1 MKEPFIAKY
10 YEDKLVRLYSLEDV
24 DSFAVC
30 DTKIQIIKNNGHTYT
45 MEFDT
50 YENAIIELELI
61 KSKMEEKFEE
71 EFEDICGYDGQV
83 IPGTTECTLNYNLY
97 YRSISELLCQYF
109 GHGVAVK
116 IKAKDGKI
124 VIERIEE

>member
-1 MKEPFIAKY
+1 MKAAFIAKY

-50 YENAIIELELI
+50 YENAIIGLELI

-71 EFEDICGYDGQV
+71 EFEDEIGS
-83 IPGTTECTLNYNLY
+83 YNNGIHFGNHYSNFDKLLEKY
-97 YRSISELLCQYF
+97 LGLKRYRF
-109 GHGVAVK
+109 GEIKVK

-124 VIERIEE
+124 VIERIK